1 MGEVMAPGIG
11 SNEGQLHR
19 GVVRL
24 GFVLSLAATVLTA
37 VTGLVVDRSMV
48 YVALPAAIAASFG
61 TQVWSRRP
69 DARLALTGATVALI
83 VLGRWTM
90 GDYALIGGVL
100 GLLTFIF
107 ASLLVAGR
115 LSWRTGLIGLVAVEV
130 AVWWWSPLIDLNAIW
145 VAALVGVAFLF
156 GFGLMSALLNA
167 TRRWGH
173 RYSTLYSAAPIGLI
187 EEDWTEALA
196 FLRSRTGADED
207 LRLRLLAD
215 PDLLEEVVSLVRVV
229 GANEA
234 AARIERVDPAN
245 MLGSLRDRII
255 GPLDPQAW
263 SEEVAA
269 IVGGHGSYRGRSAM
283 RRQDGTV
290 AWIELGV
297 TVIEPPAR
305 VIVTVTDVTEAEE
318 ARLRLEE
325 EALSKDRFIAA
336 ISHELRTPL
345 AAIVGFSQLL
355 TSGREVTVDEK
366 DEMMQFIADEANQ
379 VAWVVEDLLVTARTD
394 SGLLTIKSAP
404 VDLTAEVRLAMND
417 IPGVPLEGGV
427 SGWGVMADA
436 GRLRHIV
443 RNIIVNALE
452 HRGVDRRAVVAKVG
466 DDLVLE
472 VRDSGPPL
480 NGDDLER
487 IFSPYETAHDR
498 PGLTASVGLGLAV
511 ARRLAHLMG
520 GNLTY
525 EHDGETVFRLS
536 LPAVPLDTTG
546 SADGVP
552 AERAVA
558 EPEAAGLVLPG
569 VTTEDN

>member
-11 SNEGQLHR
+11 SNEGQIYR
-19 GVVRL
+19 SVVRL
-24 GFVLSLAATVLTA
+24 GLILSLTATVATA
-37 VTGLVVDRSMV
+37 VTGLVAGRALV
-48 YVALPAAIAASFG
+48 YVALPAAMTASFA

-69 DARLALTGATVALI
+69 DARPALIGATLALI

-90 GDYALIGGVL
+90 GDYALIAGVL
-100 GLLTFIF
+100 GLLTLVF
-107 ASLLVAGR
+107 ASLLVVGE
-115 LSWRTGLIGLVAVEV
+115 LGWRVGLVGLAVVEV
-130 AVWWWSPLIDLNAIW
+130 AVWWWSPLIDLNVNW
-145 VAALVGVAFLF
+145 VAVLVGVAFLF
-156 GFGLMSALLNA
+156 GFGLMSALVNA
-167 TRRWGH
+167 TRRSGH
-173 RYSTLYSAAPIGLI
+173 RYSTLYAAAPIGLI
-187 EEDWTEALA
+187 EEDWTEAFAL
-196 FLRSRTGADED
+196 LRSRTDEGED
-207 LRLRLLAD
+207 LYRRLLAD
-215 PDLLEEVVSLVRVV
+215 PGLLEEVVSLVRVV

-234 AARIERVDPAN
+234 AARIERVEPAD
-245 MLGSLRDRII
+245 MLGSLRNRII
-255 GPLDPQAW
+255 GPLEPEVW

-269 IVGGHGSYRGRSAM
+269 LAGGQRAYRGRSAM
-283 RRQDGTV
+283 RRQDGGI

-318 ARLRLEE
+318 ARLRLEQ

-355 TSGREVTVDEK
+355 TSGREVTPEDK

-417 IPGVPLEGGV
+417 IPGIPLEGDL
-427 SGWGVMADA
+427 SGWGVMADS

-443 RNIIVNALE
+443 RNIMVNALE
-452 HRGVDRRAVVAKVG
+452 HGGVDRRVVVAKVG
-466 DDLVLE
+466 EDIVLE

-480 NGDDLER
+480 SDQDLER
-487 IFSPYETAHDR
+487 IFSPYETAHER
-498 PGLTASVGLGLAV
+498 PGLTAFVGLGLAV
-511 ARRLAHLMG
+511 ARRLANLMG

-525 EHDGETVFRLS
+525 EHDGETVFRLA
-536 LPAVPLDTTG
+536 LPAVPLDTAGAGTN
-546 SADGVP
+546 SVAQP
-552 AERAVA
+552 AVG
-558 EPEAAGLVLPG
+558 EAGASSLAAAR
-569 VTTEDN
+569 DDR